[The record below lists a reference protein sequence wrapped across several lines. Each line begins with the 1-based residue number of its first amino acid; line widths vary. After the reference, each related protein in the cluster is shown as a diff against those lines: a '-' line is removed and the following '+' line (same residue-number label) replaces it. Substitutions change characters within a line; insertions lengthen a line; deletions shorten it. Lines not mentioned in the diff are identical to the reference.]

1 MMKKKL
7 LILILGLISIVSYG
21 QIEPFNYEL
30 QDSLINLVKNR
41 FPLSE
46 YDKLEHF
53 MFFNSDTI
61 VVAGYISKEVH
72 NSPKNIIYKTTNRGF
87 TWKQIKFSGDAW
99 IYDTDYKKNGKIWM
113 GGSDEFIHYS
123 DNYGESWE
131 KFRKPFKPVNRVL
144 SIYMVDSLFGIAGGL
159 DNGLAITT
167 DNWLTTTQIPTP
179 LDQGKFTIT
188 KKSSRNRVDK
198 IAIFDSLVLIN
209 QNDHI
214 YFSSLNPINWETFN
228 IPVRNFTIDNV
239 KQEIYLESLK
249 GKLYVL
255 GKKLNLKRIDTIH
268 FPMYSYVD
276 TSYHSIE
283 TKEFFS
289 HNIVSVEIISVKYDF
304 DRMSGGCLRF
314 PLYKENIQLAKY
326 LNSDSLFVFKSK
338 GYSKKESAKYSFTHS
353 DLSEIFNSKNIN
365 YKLSQTSDLLN
376 FGEDDYDSFLS
387 YYDSVK
393 QKRVEEKV
401 WGGDF
406 TYLINI
412 NDSSFI
418 NYKSTLNQI
427 NSELVIPIYEENI
440 DPFLYQFDN
449 KPYFRMTIINAQ
461 NDTLIIDNKTALHYS
476 LPWEIS
482 LSGHK
487 TISYSPLIAKF
498 IQTIIPNDFNNNEMF
513 LGGELMYLMINKKI
527 INDLEYKRPLTHG
540 HKTLRR

>member
-1 MMKKKL
+1 MKFF
-7 LILILGLISIVSYG
+7 LILILGLFSTVSYG

-30 QDSLINLVKNR
+30 QDSLIISIKNK
-41 FPLSE
+41 FPLSK
-46 YDKLEHF
+46 YDELEHF

-72 NSPKNIIYKTTNRGF
+72 NSPKNIIYKTTNSGF

-99 IYDTDYKKNGKIWM
+99 IYGTYYEKDGKIWM
-113 GGSDEFIHYS
+113 GGSDELIHYS
-123 DNYGESWE
+123 DNYGESWH
-131 KFRKPFKPVNRVL
+131 KFRKPFKPINRVL
-144 SIYMVDSLFGIAGGL
+144 SIYMVDSLYGIAGGL
-159 DNGLAITT
+159 HNGLAITT
-167 DNWLTTTQIPTP
+167 DNWSTTTQLTTP
-179 LDQGKFTIT
+179 LDQDKFTIT
-188 KKSSRNRVDK
+188 KNSSRNRVDK

-214 YFSSLNPINWETFN
+214 YFSSLNPIYWETFN
-228 IPVRNFTIDNV
+228 IPVRNFTIDTA

-249 GKLYVL
+249 GKRYVL
-255 GKKLNLKRIDTIH
+255 GKKLDLKRIDTI
-268 FPMYSYVD
+268 PYPKYSNID

-314 PLYKENIQLAKY
+314 PLYKENIQVAKY

-338 GYSKKESAKYSFTHS
+338 GYSKKKSAKYSFTHP
-353 DLSEIFNSKNIN
+353 DLTEIFNSKNIN
-365 YKLSQTSDLLN
+365 CKLCQTSDLLN
-376 FGEDDYDSFLS
+376 FGEDDYDSLLS

-427 NSELVIPIYEENI
+427 NSELVIPIYDENI
-440 DPFLYQFDN
+440 DPLLYQFDN
-449 KPYFRMTIINAQ
+449 KPYFKMTIINAQ
-461 NDTLIIDNKTALHYS
+461 NDTLIIDNKIAIHYS

-482 LSGHK
+482 LSGQK

-513 LGGELMYLMINKKI
+513 LGGELMYLI
-527 INDLEYKRPLTHG
+527 INEGIISELNYKRPPTRG
-540 HKTLRR
+540 HKTLRK